1 MKIAMSAN
9 AANSQ
14 ECVYCGATGCLTRD
28 HVPPKA
34 IFSKP
39 LPSNLITVP
48 ACAKCNN
55 AASNDD
61 EYFRLSLQVRDQM
74 ESHQDVIRSRPVL
87 LRSLEKPQKA
97 GMRNALIKNIVL
109 ADLVTPSGIF
119 IKKQWAIQTDTDRL
133 RRVVTRIMKGLFFH
147 RNGHRLPDQYEA
159 LVFNE
164 ESVQKWPV
172 ETLNVFQENVIKPIL
187 SQPGVTIGNQVF
199 TFRCGFNTTDTD
211 TTYWIFTFYQ
221 QASFL
226 GLTQPCEKGSL

>member
-1 MKIAMSAN
+1 MRFFADTVAQRGRSTTLPILKKSAFEEILVPVPRWNCRRSLRNWSRGTSGCGRCSGNPCGRQSIFSNRSCTRRSRLPKMKIAMSAN

-48 ACAKCNN
+48 ACAKCNS

-74 ESHQDVIRSRPVL
+74 ESHPDVIRSRPVL

-97 GMRNALIKNIVL
+97 GMRNALIKNIFL
-109 ADLVTPSGIF
+109 ADLVTRVEYLSKSNGPS
-119 IKKQWAIQTDTDRL
+119 
-133 RRVVTRIMKGLFFH
+133 
-147 RNGHRLPDQYEA
+147 
-159 LVFNE
+159 
-164 ESVQKWPV
+164 
-172 ETLNVFQENVIKPIL
+172 KPI
-187 SQPGVTIGNQVF
+187 
-199 TFRCGFNTTDTD
+199 RTD
-211 TTYWIFTFYQ
+211 
-221 QASFL
+221 
-226 GLTQPCEKGSL
+226 

>member
-1 MKIAMSAN
+1 MSAK

-14 ECVYCGATGCLTRD
+14 ECVYCGTTGCLTRD

-48 ACAKCNN
+48 ACARCNS

-74 ESHQDVIRSRPVL
+74 EDHPDVIRSRPTL
-87 LRSLEKPQKA
+87 LRSLERPQKT
-97 GMRNALIKNIVL
+97 GMRNAIMKSIVL
-109 ADLVTPSGIF
+109 ADLVTPSGLF
-119 IKKQWAIQTDTDRL
+119 VKKQWAIETDTERL

-147 RNGHRLPDQYEA
+147 RRNHRLPDHYEA

-172 ETLNVFQENVIKPIL
+172 ETLNLYNENIIKPIL

-199 TFRCGFNTTDTD
+199 TFRFGFHTTDPD
-211 TTYWIFTFYQ
+211 TTFWIFTFYQ
-221 QASFL
+221 RASFL
-226 GLTQPCEKGSL
+226 GLTQPRDKGSL